1 MDAKV
6 GGSSS
11 EVEVTWEDQQKI
23 NKFSRLNTRFHELED
38 EIKVAK
44 AVGQLSQ
51 SAKIPKPQHHFT
63 ASLTVPSPFP
73 SEFCRLAVAQPP
85 PHTTASSARRTAT
98 LAAVDSS
105 HSQVANLAVAVAHLG
120 TLGARRSTSAVVP
133 SAFYNIGVNYLYI
146 LETCENMEDAS
157 NELILTDEEVVR
169 FQIGEVFAHVA
180 KEEVENRIEEMKE
193 VTSKK
198 LEKLEEEKES
208 VVAQMGELKKRAALR
223 GSRSS
228 GGRKRFSCNCLF
240 GLGVPE
246 LVVIAGVAA
255 LVFGPK
261 KLPEVGR
268 SIGKTFKGFQQAAKE
283 FETELKKEPDSLAQA
298 PSEGVEEIN
307 QEEKRDATVS
317 STKEDS

>member
-44 AVGQLSQ
+44 
-51 SAKIPKPQHHFT
+51 
-63 ASLTVPSPFP
+63 
-73 SEFCRLAVAQPP
+73 
-85 PHTTASSARRTAT
+85 
-98 LAAVDSS
+98 
-105 HSQVANLAVAVAHLG
+105 
-120 TLGARRSTSAVVP
+120 
-133 SAFYNIGVNYLYI
+133 
-146 LETCENMEDAS
+146 ETCENMEDAS

-208 VVAQMGELKKRAALR
+208 VVAQMAELKKVLGNGAGLRLVSGQRAAL
-223 GSRSS
+223 SHRSS

-298 PSEGVEEIN
+298 PSEGVEIN